1 MKRFNLGAMFALLVG
16 VISTPALA
24 QEAESLDAK
33 VNAIFATVTG
43 PFVSLIFALIPGT
56 SFP

>member
-43 PFVSLIFALIPGT
+43 PFVSLIFAPIPGT